1 VAVSVTAGLTWA
13 LVWRWTG
20 KQASA
25 WRTALVMGY
34 VMGHWTLDA
43 RDLGA
48 ALSARDDPSG
58 ATYQSYD
65 PRPLQFRAAIAKS
78 VRPRAAHDWLPL
90 FGLLAMLPDALA
102 CVGRGGPAVGWL
114 LRVLLSLLLPW
125 RLLHGS
131 TYLPLSPPGLD
142 LGGWSTGQTAAH
154 IGLLAGALLL
164 SWQWYRSTQP
174 RTGAVVRSALAAL
187 VAAGS
192 AVTVALSGSI
202 VCAQLLGVLT
212 AALAGAG
219 LAAAG
224 LAATRCSSERGPEAA
239 AGPIAVLLGC
249 LLGIAYFY
257 AQLPL
262 LSALLLLAAM
272 GLALGR
278 LPLCGPPGAQLTARS
293 LLCLVVLASAAGWA
307 AT

>member
-1 VAVSVTAGLTWA
+1 VAAGLTWA

-25 WRTALVMGY
+25 WRTALVVGY
-34 VMGHWTLDA
+34 IMGHWTLDA

-58 ATYQSYD
+58 AAYQSYD
-65 PRPLQFRAAIAKS
+65 PRPFQFRAAIAKS
-78 VRPRAAHDWLPL
+78 VRPRAARDWLPL

-102 CVGRGGPAVGWL
+102 CVGRGGPAIGWL
-114 LRVLLSLLLPW
+114 LRVLLGLLLPW

-131 TYLPLSPPGLD
+131 TYLPLNPPGLD
-142 LGGWSTGQTAAH
+142 LGGWSTGQATAH

-164 SWQWYRSTQP
+164 SWQWYRSPQP

-192 AVTVALSGSI
+192 AVTVALSGSS
-202 VCAQLLGVLT
+202 VSGPLLGALA

-219 LAAAG
+219 LAAA
-224 LAATRCSSERGPEAA
+224 RCSSERGPEAV

-249 LLGIAYFY
+249 LLGIASFY
-257 AQLPL
+257 AQLPGPC
-262 LSALLLLAAM
+262 ALLLLTAM

-278 LPLCGPPGAQLTARS
+278 LPLCGPPTAQLAGRS
-293 LLCLVVLASAAGWA
+293 LLCLVALASAVGWA